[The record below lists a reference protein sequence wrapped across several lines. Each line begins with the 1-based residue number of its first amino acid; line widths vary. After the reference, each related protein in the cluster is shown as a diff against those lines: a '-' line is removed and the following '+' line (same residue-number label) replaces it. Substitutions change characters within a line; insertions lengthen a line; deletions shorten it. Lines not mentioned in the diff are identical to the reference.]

1 MKILDQFDILS
12 NLGNTFRNSL
22 FTKTEVVDVNLRDK
36 ITSNVT
42 NYEVLQMTDKIYE
55 GKNETN

>member
-12 NLGNTFRNSL
+12 NLGNTFRHSIL
-22 FTKTEVVDVNLRDK
+22 IKTEVVDVNLRDK